1 MRGYFKTVVFS
12 RTEAYWS
19 QYTLKTSFCFVEQL
33 MSDSLK
39 VGTITTYLSLVSNE
53 ELLPRDIYKNMKT
66 RTQSVSL

>member
-1 MRGYFKTVVFS
+1 
-12 RTEAYWS
+12 
-19 QYTLKTSFCFVEQL
+19 

-66 RTQSVSL
+66 RTQSVSLLLDKITVACEGWLLKDYFSFTG